1 MPVCLAVVGMGLL
14 TGEVAQELFLK
25 LSTLSSLEGKA
36 NMTFH
41 QGLSLK
47 VLAMQMKSLWIT
59 QKA

>member
-1 MPVCLAVVGMGLL
+1 MGLL
-14 TGEVAQELFLK
+14 TGEVAKELFLK
-25 LSTLSSLEGKA
+25 LSSLSSLEGKA